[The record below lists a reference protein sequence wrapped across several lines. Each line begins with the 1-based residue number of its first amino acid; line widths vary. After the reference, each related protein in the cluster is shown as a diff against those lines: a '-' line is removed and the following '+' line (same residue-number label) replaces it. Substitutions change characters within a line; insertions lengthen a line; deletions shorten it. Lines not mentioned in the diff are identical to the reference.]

1 MIDLKIKTLL
11 TVAEEKNFT
20 KAAEKL
26 NLTQPAVSHQIKE
39 LEVELNTQIFVRR
52 KKDILPTATGEIVL
66 NYAKKILAMYDRMY
80 AEIHDSNYNKINVKV
95 GITHTAESNR
105 TTEVIGT
112 FVNRHKGVS
121 FTITTDTTN
130 NLFQK
135 VENYELDFA
144 IVDQKKNNNLLYLPL
159 DTAYL
164 VCVVNNESP
173 LVKKQMITIE
183 DLKHENLI
191 LRLPSSSTRIL
202 FDASLE
208 SINESIKN
216 FNVILEVDNI
226 ATIKELVR
234 KNMGVSIL
242 AKSTCMNEVQKNK
255 LTILPIEN
263 LSMERRNYFI
273 YNDDFNY
280 VHLIKEINKIYHEKI
295 SELL

>member
-1 MIDLKIKTLL
+1 MIDVKIKTLL
-11 TVAEEKNFT
+11 AVAEERNFT
-20 KAAEKL
+20 RAAEKL

-39 LEVELNTQIFVRR
+39 LEDELNTQIFVRR
-52 KKDILPTATGEIVL
+52 KGDVVPTATGEIIL
-66 NYAKKILAMYDRMY
+66 NYAKRIVAMYDKIY
-80 AEIHDSNYNKINVKV
+80 ETIHDKNNLKINVKV

-112 FVNRHKGVS
+112 FLNRHKGVS
-121 FTITTDTTN
+121 ITITTDTTS
-130 NLFQK
+130 NLYQM

-144 IVDQKKNNNLLYLPL
+144 IVDQKKNNDLHYLPL
-159 DTAYL
+159 DTDYL
-164 VCVVNNESP
+164 VCVVSNESP
-173 LVKKQMITIE
+173 LVNKNIITIE
-183 DLKHENLI
+183 ELKHENLI

-242 AKSTCMNEVQKNK
+242 AKSTCIHEVRKNK
-255 LTILPIEN
+255 LSILPIEN
-263 LSMERRNYFI
+263 LSMERKNYFI
-273 YNDDFNY
+273 YNNDFN
-280 VHLIKEINKIYHEKI
+280 HPELIKELSKIYYEKNAEI
-295 SELL
+295 S